1 MEIKANRRKGIL
13 AMLIVVLFVAVLIT
27 FPYTF
32 NLTWALPST
41 DSDRTLTYS
50 TGKLTW
56 DTDAQIDENGVIKL
70 GMFKSEYEDVKSNDG
85 ENIVAPG
92 TENSTSIRL
101 LNPSAN
107 EISYT
112 AYLYR
117 IDKTGVPIDASLT
130 CGVEA
135 KDYAVPSNIDANS
148 LVSVRSGSV
157 GKSSVSVIDVDWVWG
172 YSKNTDGDVSDTAL
186 GIKSTTDE
194 VEYGLYVVVTDNG
207 SVIAPNTGDNSDMML
222 WCTILVVSVCVVSS
236 FAVIGR
242 RKKKTGK

>member
-13 AMLIVVLFVAVLIT
+13 AMLIAVLFVAALIT

-41 DSDRTLTYS
+41 DSDRTLTFAA
-50 TGKLTW
+50 GKLTW

-70 GMFKSEYEDVKSNDG
+70 GMFKSEYENVKSNDG

-101 LNPSAN
+101 LNSSPN

-157 GKSSVSVIDVDWVWG
+157 GKSSVSVLNVDWEWG
-172 YSKNTDGDVSDTAL
+172 YSKSTDGDTSDTAL
-186 GIKSTTDE
+186 GIKNSSDE

-222 WCTILVVSVCVVSS
+222 WCTILVVSVCVVSY

-242 RKKKTGK
+242 CKKKTGK